1 VKVCGC
7 DGVPEVGS
15 SVFPLPHDKPLLNE
29 NANDR
34 TPIFNKKKSNRKI
47 KLLSKILRIIV
58 AIQEANYN

>member
-29 NANDR
+29 NDNDV
-34 TPIFNKKKSNRKI
+34 TPIFNKKNLIDK
-47 KLLSKILRIIV
+47 
-58 AIQEANYN
+58 